1 MVVSSNGLYSVNAL
15 TLLRVFISLT
25 AQIIVWFNRNISK
38 IQILVSE
45 TDILHINVVVFASKQ
60 KKSGTF
66 DAKNLPD
73 LRRGGLQILGKGL
86 FIFFLF
92 LFKGFDELVLDVA
105 RHELVAGELHDE
117 RSAAARERAERG
129 GIRRHF
135 L

>member
-1 MVVSSNGLYSVNAL
+1 MNAL

-45 TDILHINVVVFASKQ
+45 SDILHINVVVFASKQ

-66 DAKNLPD
+66 DAKKLPD
-73 LRRGGLQILGKGL
+73 LRRGVSRIFETML

-105 RHELVAGELHDE
+105 GHELVGSEFHCE
-117 RSAAARERAERG
+117 
-129 GIRRHF
+129 
-135 L
+135 

>member
-38 IQILVSE
+38 FQIIVSK

-66 DAKNLPD
+66 DAKKLPD
-73 LRRGGLQILGKGL
+73 LRRGVSRIFETML

-92 LFKGFDELVLDVA
+92 LLKGFDELVLDVA
-105 RHELVAGELHDE
+105 GHELVAGELHDE

-129 GIRRHF
+129 GIR
-135 L
+135 

>member
-45 TDILHINVVVFASKQ
+45 SDILHINVVVFASKQ

-66 DAKNLPD
+66 DAKKLPD
-73 LRRGGLQILGKGL
+73 LRRGVSRIFETML

-105 RHELVAGELHDE
+105 GHEFVAGELHDE
-117 RSAAARERAERG
+117 RSASARQRA
-129 GIRRHF
+129 
-135 L
+135 